1 MSMPMNVKQIK
12 ESVQHN
18 CNIAD
23 AQFAGDYT
31 LCVYLLKMREFYRWE
46 MGHSYEDSLPSES
59 VGEWLKSREAL
70 WEDLEEAE
78 YREIQTGVD
87 TIDPFETETVNQS
100 LNPQGLIYS
109 GGLGC
114 KCRPHFFL
122 GELEREEKQADYHL
136 LVAGK
141 ELARDLTAPPAMS
154 LGKTIFIRRESLR
167 RMLWEKIEESHWDK
181 GETPMRRAI
190 AAYPFDHDL
199 ERALEQ
205 MTQDMMEQLILHEIG
220 EVKAGKI
227 LGVEWE
233 DLLAS
238 LPRSKIEILL
248 RAVRDNLADSL
259 STLPGLLEG
268 EADPQQ
274 LHFHM
279 ANLNGM
285 RKQLFPSLVSA
296 YQEWLDTGKRDRLE
310 NVTQQAQDHWTEVAS
325 LALDYY
331 RLEGEEGLHRVQ
343 DLIEQRSL

>member
-1 MSMPMNVKQIK
+1 MSMPMKLNQIT

-23 AQFAGDYT
+23 AQYAGDYT

-46 MGHSYEDSLPSES
+46 MGHSYDDNLPSES

-78 YREIQTGVD
+78 YRDIQTG
-87 TIDPFETETVNQS
+87 TEIIAPFETDEVNRS

-122 GELEREEKQADYHL
+122 GELEREDRQSDYHL

-190 AAYPFDHDL
+190 ATYPFDHDL
-199 ERALEQ
+199 ELALDQ
-205 MTQDMMEQLILHEIG
+205 MTQEMMEQLILHEIG
-220 EVKAGKI
+220 EVRAGKI
-227 LGVEWE
+227 LGAQWE
-233 DLLAS
+233 ELLAS
-238 LPRSKIEILL
+238 LPRSRIEILL

-259 STLPGLLEG
+259 STLPQLLDG
-268 EADPQQ
+268 DADPQQ
-274 LHFHM
+274 IHFHM

-296 YQEWLDTGKRDRLE
+296 YQEWLESGSRDSLKT
-310 NVTQQAQDHWTEVAS
+310 VTKQAQEHWERVANM
-325 LALDYY
+325 ALDSY
-331 RLEGEEGLHRVQ
+331 REDGEEGLKKAQ
-343 DLIEQRSL
+343 GLIERQTL